1 MLTASRKS
9 RTPINGAKTMLMRKM
24 IALATALTFVF
35 VVPTFAATAEPPK
48 ATPHVSGTIA
58 SWDDATKLGT
68 VKGSTGTET
77 SFGWNEKTT
86 ITGIPKIGEHVS
98 VSYSKDKDGKI
109 WATHVSVGA
118 KPASTKPPAPK

>member
-1 MLTASRKS
+1 MMMMKKVIT
-9 RTPINGAKTMLMRKM
+9 
-24 IALATALTFVF
+24 LATALTFVF
-35 VVPTFAATAEPPK
+35 VVPTLAAAAGTAK
-48 ATPHVSGTIA
+48 ATPQLSGTIA

-86 ITGIPKIGEHVS
+86 ITGTPKIGEHVS
-98 VSYSKDKDGKI
+98 VSYTKDKDGKL

-118 KPASTKPPAPK
+118 KPASTKTHTK